1 MSLIIDE
8 VLQQVE
14 ELRVGDT
21 QSFITAHI
29 LMLSVHIKALAC
41 HCECLGMNAENSM
54 AVCEDKTIP
63 YADEA
68 YSHVMQKWELIDK
81 EGKPII

>member
-1 MSLIIDE
+1 
-8 VLQQVE
+8 
-14 ELRVGDT
+14 
-21 QSFITAHI
+21 
-29 LMLSVHIKALAC
+29 
-41 HCECLGMNAENSM
+41 
-54 AVCEDKTIP
+54 VCEDKTIP